1 MLKEIKEKLPVWCED
16 TDTKFQLLMS
26 DDIDALMC
34 YMFQKLKFN
43 RECEYFI
50 DMNKDKAWQSYDK
63 TQRHN
68 GEQFLYNTTDATM
81 STTDMLA
88 LDVSINRNTKS
99 WDNHIV
105 QLSENETNYNNLSA
119 NMNIATNINKSNY
132 TNKFCISTFITLLSY
147 YETDIT
153 KWDKDQLALLCAID
167 GVYQPF
173 AKGFERQGTKNL
185 ELLGFEFLV
194 DFIKENMQYI
204 EQIDNKYLNKKHIW
218 VGTDGY
224 LKTNLDL
231 NAISDLFNLP
241 IELPKK
247 QFAECGSF
255 KSRVF
260 NANSFTDKDEI
271 EKMYEKKIFNIALTY
286 AGSGIVSFID

>member
-1 MLKEIKEKLPVWCED
+1 MNQEIKNNMPSWCGDVE
-16 TDTKFQLLMS
+16 TKFQLLMS

-34 YMFQKLKFN
+34 YTMQNRKFH

-50 DMNKDKAWQSYDK
+50 DMNKDKAYQWRNG
-63 TQRHN
+63 QRHN
-68 GEQFLYNTTDATM
+68 GEQFLYNTTDATNVAD
-81 STTDMLA
+81 DMLA

-119 NMNIATNINKSNY
+119 NMNIAMNINKSNY
-132 TNKFCISTFITLLSY
+132 TDKFCISSFITMLSY

-167 GVYQPF
+167 STYYPF
-173 AKGFERQGTKNL
+173 GTNFEGTASKNL
-185 ELLGFEFLV
+185 KMLGFEFLIP
-194 DFIKENMQYI
+194 FIKENKQYI
-204 EQIDNKYLNKKHIW
+204 QEIDKKYLKDRHIK
-218 VGTDGY
+218 VGKDGY
-224 LKTNLDL
+224 LTTNLDL
-231 NAISDLFNLP
+231 KKISELFHLP

-247 QFAECGSF
+247 QFIQCGSF

-260 NANSFTDKDEI
+260 NAKSFRDKNEI
-271 EKMYEKKIFNIALTY
+271 ETMYEKKIFNIALTY
-286 AGSGIVSFID
+286 RDSGIVSFIG

>member
-1 MLKEIKEKLPVWCED
+1 MNQEIKEKMPNWC
-16 TDTKFQLLMS
+16 TDVETKFQLLMS

-34 YMFQKLKFN
+34 YTMQNRKFH

-50 DMNKDKAWQSYDK
+50 DMSSDKAYQYRNG
-63 TQRHN
+63 QRHN
-68 GEQFLYNTTDATM
+68 GEQFLYSTTDATM
-81 STTDMLA
+81 KTDDMLA

-119 NMNIATNINKSNY
+119 NMNIAMNINKSNY
-132 TNKFCISTFITLLSY
+132 TSKFCISTFITLLSY
-147 YETDIT
+147 YKTNIT

-173 AKGFERQGTKNL
+173 AKGFIATGTKNL
-185 ELLGFEFLV
+185 KVLGFEFLV
-194 DFIKENMQYI
+194 DFISENMQYI
-204 EQIDNKYLNKKHIW
+204 QEIDNKYLQKKSIW
-218 VGTDGY
+218 VNKDGY

-231 NAISDLFNLP
+231 KKISELFNLP

-247 QFAECGSF
+247 QFTQCGSF
-255 KSRVF
+255 KSKVF
-260 NANSFTDKDEI
+260 NAKSFRDKNEI
-271 EKMYEKKIFNIALTY
+271 ETMYGKKIFNIALTY
-286 AGSGIVSFID
+286 RDSGIVSFID